1 MERGVQRLQCGN
13 RNGVRG
19 AVARECSAVII
30 QLHCCNNCV
39 A

>member
-1 MERGVQRLQCGN
+1 MCGGRKGEWVMGVQRLQCGN

-30 QLHCCNNCV
+30 Q
-39 A
+39 